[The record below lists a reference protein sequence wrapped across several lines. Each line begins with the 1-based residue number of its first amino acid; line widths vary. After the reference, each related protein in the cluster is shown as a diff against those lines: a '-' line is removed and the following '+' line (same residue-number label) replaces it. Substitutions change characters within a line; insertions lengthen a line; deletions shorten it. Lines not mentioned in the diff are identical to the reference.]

1 MTEQANNPAG
11 LRKSILPM
19 SLVGMNEWVIP
30 EKSNNAFEV
39 LENVTF
45 NRDQS
50 YWQRPGVSNLTK
62 NGTID
67 VGLKLFRTQN
77 SVGQVGDTGKL
88 FHYGPSV
95 GPVEGP
101 GGFSKAGVWS
111 VVGTAMGSSS
121 GLRPG
126 PSGQRVLAVASS
138 SVYDVCVYEGGPTL
152 TSSAGAK
159 EAIMSV
165 VHSATGVQVAQY
177 SLTNI
182 VADFLSSGIPTVK
195 IAVVNDR
202 YLHVWYY
209 GNNLGNL
216 YALSHDMSSGWPSTF
231 TFTNT
236 GIVGAGNSIDD
247 IAPDNT
253 NGLCHVCFNSTDII
267 TQTNAGSVS
276 SNTHAGW
283 SIYSIYCDGTTLW
296 VSGSDGVSPNQSSMG
311 LATTNTASITV
322 AAWADAAVAQGI
334 HNICYDGTLLWFV
347 IQDVGSTA
355 FGSTFIPRIRV
366 YNASPSGN
374 MTLRAT
380 VYGYVAVSKPFVG
393 ADLLTYLHVCKG
405 DSSES
410 VKHTKLDL
418 SPHCILDLTSYRTQK
433 WASGG
438 GAPTTSII
446 SPAAAIETFVGYRFD
461 ATPTLS
467 PQGTSAPV
475 YLRYMSPDSGYTY
488 SAGAC
493 IQTASRTG
501 APVLYKL
508 RLLDSQR
515 NWNATQ
521 FGGETVLG
529 GGLCSVYDGL
539 TCFEAGF
546 LDYPIM
552 DVQDSGAAG
561 VVNGSYKYVA
571 VFRHVDSRGVVTHS
585 RVFGPV
591 SLSVVNKQVT
601 ITVQAP
607 HVTSRELGKSGQ
619 HGTTVDVYRTE
630 SAGTIYRLV
639 ASSQANNTSTGS
651 WAQLTLQASGY
662 FTGTDNMADSTLT
675 GMPELFRQP
684 GILGTAQD
692 RYSPPPGQAI
702 CSHKDRVFVSDQY
715 GQRVFF
721 SSFFVDGEG
730 PWFSPLF
737 AIVPH
742 GGSGQITGIASMD
755 GRLFIFKKNGVWV
768 VDGDGPPENGGSGA
782 EFSPPQRL
790 NIEFGCIEPRSIVNT
805 PLGIMYQSSRGIEL
819 LTRSLSSEWVG
830 KEIVG
835 TLASYPYCTG
845 SCFDVTEGIAMFSL
859 ANQLNSYNSADAS
872 STGVIAVMD
881 MDSGWTTR
889 KYWVASNYGGA
900 WAGIVCVDGQNY
912 FVSPQ
917 GTICREDKTV
927 GLDNGNFVP
936 VIIRTAWVRTGAG
949 PMDKQR
955 VYDLF
960 ILGKKEDN
968 HAMSV
973 EFGYDFKPT
982 WGTKKTWQPGALNP
996 YPVLRVDAQPSQEAN
1011 SAIRARITTELPS
1024 DTVTYPVTTG
1034 LGARF
1039 YDISWQIA
1047 AKENGPNIA
1056 AAQKG

>member
-1 MTEQANNPAG
+1 MTEQATGPQG
-11 LRKSILPM
+11 LRKVVLPM
-19 SLVGMNEWVIP
+19 SLSGMNEWVIP
-30 EKSNNAFEV
+30 EKSNNAFET

-77 SVGQVGDTGKL
+77 SVGQIGDSGRV
-88 FHYGPSV
+88 FHYGTSV
-95 GPVEGP
+95 GPIAGP
-101 GGFSKAGVWS
+101 NGSSKAGVWS
-111 VVGTAMGSSS
+111 VIGTSMGSSS
-121 GLRPG
+121 GVRPG
-126 PSGQRVLAVASS
+126 PSGQRLLATATSS
-138 SVYDVCVYEGGPTL
+138 KYDICVFEGGPTL
-152 TSSAGAK
+152 TSSIGAK

-165 VHSATGVQVAQY
+165 VHVGTGVQVAQY

-182 VADFLSSGIPTVK
+182 VGDFLTSGCPTVK
-195 IAVVNDR
+195 IAVVSDR
-202 YLHVWYY
+202 YLHVWFY

-216 YALSHDMSSGWPSTF
+216 YTMSHDMNSGWPSTF
-231 TFTNT
+231 SFTT
-236 GIVGAGNSIDD
+236 GPVGGVNSVDD
-247 IAPDNT
+247 IAVDNA
-253 NGLCHVCFNSTDII
+253 NGLSHVCFNSSDVYTMN
-267 TQTNAGSVS
+267 TSGTVT

-283 SIYSIYCDGTTLW
+283 SIFSMYCDGTTLW
-296 VSGSDGVSPNQSSMG
+296 VSGNNGGANQGTMG
-311 LATTNTASITV
+311 LDTTNTASITTAAWNDASV
-322 AAWADAAVAQGI
+322 AAGI
-334 HNICYDGTLLWFV
+334 HNICYDGSLLWYV
-347 IQDVGSTA
+347 IQDVGSTTFA
-355 FGSTFIPRIRV
+355 STTIPRLRI

-380 VYGYVAVSKPFVG
+380 LYGWVAVSKPFVG
-393 ADLLTYLHVCKG
+393 ADSLVYLHVCKG
-405 DSSES
+405 DSAEN

-438 GAPTTSII
+438 GAPTTTLV
-446 SPAAAIETFVGYRFD
+446 SPAATIEGFVAYRYND
-461 ATPTLS
+461 TPTLS
-467 PQGTSAPV
+467 PQGTNPPI
-475 YLRYMSPDSGYTY
+475 YLRYLSHDSGYTFN
-488 SAGAC
+488 SGAC

-501 APVLYKL
+501 APVVYRLK
-508 RLLDSQR
+508 LLDSQR
-515 NWNATQ
+515 NWNSTQ

-529 GGLCSVYDGL
+529 GGLCSLYDGL

-552 DVQDSGAAG
+552 DVQDSGTAG

-571 VFRHVDSRGVVTHS
+571 VFRHSDSRGVVTHS

-607 HVTSRELGKSGQ
+607 HVTSRELGVSGQ

-630 SAGTIYRLV
+630 SAGTIYKLV
-639 ASSQANNTSTGS
+639 ASSQANNASSGS
-651 WAQLTLQASGY
+651 WAQLTLQSSGY
-662 FTGTDNMADSTLT
+662 FTGTDNMSDSTLT
-675 GMPELFRQP
+675 SMPELFRQP

-692 RYSPPPGQAI
+692 RYSPPPGGAI
-702 CSHKDRVFVSDQY
+702 CSHKDRLFVSDQY

-737 AIVPH
+737 SIVPH

-782 EFSPPQRL
+782 EFSPPQKL

-830 KEIVG
+830 KEIIG
-835 TLASYPYCTG
+835 TLASFPYCVG
-845 SCFDVTEGIAMFSL
+845 SCFDVTEGIAMFAL
-859 ANQLNSYNSADAS
+859 ANQLNSYNTSDSS
-872 STGVIAVMD
+872 STGVVVVVD
-881 MDSGWTTR
+881 MDSGWTIR
-889 KYWVASNYGGA
+889 KYWVASTYGGA
-900 WAGIVCVDGQNY
+900 WASVVCVDGQNY

-917 GTICREDKTV
+917 GTIAREDKTV

-936 VIIRTAWVRTGAG
+936 VKIQTAWVRSGG
-949 PMDKQR
+949 SPMDKQR
-955 VYDLF
+955 VHDLF
-960 ILGKKEDN
+960 ILGKKDDN
-968 HAMSV
+968 HALSV

-982 WGTKKTWQPGALNP
+982 WGTKKTWEPGSLNP

-1011 SAIRARITTELPS
+1011 SAIRARITTDLPS
-1024 DTVTYPVTTG
+1024 DTVTYPITTG

-1039 YDISWQIA
+1039 YDISWQISP
-1047 AKENGPNIA
+1047 KENGPNIA